1 MSDGLSQQEVSALL
15 NDVSAPE
22 AAAGRLGAK
31 VAAGTLTPAERQV
44 AEQVLR
50 AMMDGA
56 AVQVRKVLS
65 DTLKDSQFLPHDI
78 AVALA
83 NDVESVALPVLQF
96 SKVLSDEDLI
106 AIVRA
111 GAPAKQVAIAGRAE
125 VSHAVAGELI
135 QTDNNLAVA
144 TLIGNSGAVLD
155 DKLIETAANRF
166 GSDERVAQQLSKLP
180 NLPLSVAERLV
191 HFTVESLRAYIGRRT
206 DMPES
211 VITQIV
217 LKTREQVTVD
227 LRSAHFPA
235 EEAIELVQHLHA
247 AKRLTPSLILRA
259 LCVGDISLFEA
270 AMSQLAGIAVHNARL
285 LIHDA
290 GQLGFKSLYDRTG
303 MPQNYFP
310 AFRIATQV
318 AHETA
323 LDGGQYD
330 RERYRRTMIERILT
344 QFEEMGA
351 DDLDYLLIRLED
363 PSPTPPKQLAQ
374 AGA

>member
-1 MSDGLSQQEVSALL
+1 MSEGLSQQDVAALL

-22 AAAGRLGAK
+22 AAAGRLGSK
-31 VAAGTLTPAERQV
+31 VAEGSLTEAERQV

-50 AMMDGA
+50 AMLAGA
-56 AVQVRKVLS
+56 AIQVRKVLS
-65 DTLKDSQFLPHDI
+65 ETLKDSQYLPHDI

-83 NDVESVALPVLQF
+83 NDVESVAIPVLQF
-96 SKVLSDEDLI
+96 SKVLSDDDLI
-106 AIVRA
+106 AVVRG
-111 GAPAKQVAIAGRAE
+111 GAPSKQIAIAGRAE
-125 VSHAVAGELI
+125 VSTEVAGELL

-144 TLIGNSGAVLD
+144 TLVGNPGAKLD
-155 DKLIETAANRF
+155 ETLMERAATRF
-166 GSDERVAQQLSKLP
+166 GSDERVTQQLAQRP

-191 HFTVESLRAYIGRRT
+191 HFTVESLRAYIGKRA
-206 DMPES
+206 DMPEA

-323 LDGGQYD
+323 LDGSEYD
-330 RERYRRTMIERILT
+330 RERYRRQMIERILT

-351 DDLDYLLIRLED
+351 EDLDYLLIRLED
-363 PSPTPPKQLAQ
+363 PNPEPPVRYGHITA
-374 AGA
+374 